1 MLAIIKV
8 MSSYYSGED
17 EERRKQKKTIE
28 PKKGE
33 SDSTFSEENKETK
46 GKNPKEIPKKTSMK
60 PFFPYPA
67 L

>member
-28 PKKGE
+28 PKNDE
-33 SDSTFSEENKETK
+33 SDSTFSEENKDTK
-46 GKNPKEIPKKTSMK
+46 GKNSKRNPKEDV
-60 PFFPYPA
+60 
-67 L
+67 